1 MLIKYLIKCSGQVF
15 ILAFILFFF
24 QQIAFAQTI
33 EGSCIVIFRE
43 ESKIIVAADSKFSG
57 GEKPFNGCKIYKF
70 GDVFFVGAGI
80 HSDSA
85 SGFSIVE
92 FAEKA
97 CSSKGTVQEKADRYI
112 ELSKESLV
120 NALTRI
126 RANEPEFFKKKYP
139 SNSHTAPSQL
149 VFFGFEN
156 GQVSMSVRQFRLTSG
171 DSEKVGFVVDKID
184 CPSANCAKS
193 GQSTAIFLGHNES
206 IDQLWPPNVQPKHT
220 IETAKEI
227 INAEIVNHPD
237 SVGLP
242 IAILQVDSNGITWI
256 ENGECQ

>member
-1 MLIKYLIKCSGQVF
+1 MFIKYLVRYSSKIFVLVF
-15 ILAFILFFF
+15 LLFFC
-24 QQIAFAQTI
+24 QQMAFAQTI

-43 ESKIIVAADSKFSG
+43 ESKIVVAADSKFSG
-57 GEKPFNGCKIYKF
+57 GEKPFNGCKIYRF

-97 CSSKGTVQEKADRYI
+97 SSSKGTVQEKADKYI
-112 ELSKESLV
+112 ELSRESLIS
-120 NALTRI
+120 ALTRI

-139 SNSHTAPSQL
+139 ANYPTAPSQL

-156 GQVSMSVRQFRLTSG
+156 GQVAMSVRQFRITSG
-171 DSEKVGFVVDKID
+171 DSEKVDLVVDKID
-184 CPSANCAKS
+184 CPGANCAKP

-227 INAEIVNHPD
+227 INAEIVNHPE

-242 IAILQVDSNGITWI
+242 IAILQVDSNGVIWI